1 VNGSLI
7 TGHELSFTAPVG
19 EEMLNHYFYVRAVNV
34 LGQEGYFTDLASATD
49 FRFAT
54 QPEPPNYDGPKPTC
68 D

>member
-1 VNGSLI
+1 
-7 TGHELSFTAPVG
+7 
-19 EEMLNHYFYVRAVNV
+19 MLNHYFYVRAVNV